1 MTAFTLKP
9 KREELP
15 LTQCSFPNWYC
26 VFFPPICWNT
36 ISEMQS
42 TSQGWQGRHRAPSIP
57 SPSEELKSK
66 EVDLKEEKAKENRE
80 S

>member
-1 MTAFTLKP
+1 
-9 KREELP
+9 
-15 LTQCSFPNWYC
+15 
-26 VFFPPICWNT
+26 
-36 ISEMQS
+36 MQS